1 MTTREEIVQILRENR
16 EHLASEYG
24 VEKIALFGSA
34 ASGKSTDD
42 SDIDL
47 VVEFS
52 RPVGFLFMELAE
64 YLEALLGKKVDLLTP
79 AGIDGIRVSGVA
91 ETIRENLVYV

>member
-1 MTTREEIVQILRENR
+1 MTTRDEVIRILRENR
-16 EHLASEYG
+16 EHLASKFG
-24 VEKIALFGSA
+24 VEKIALFGSV
-34 ASGKSTDD
+34 STGKSASD

-64 YLEALLGKKVDLLTP
+64 YLESLLGAKVDLLTP